1 MVHRSFMPAR
11 RRMLLGAR
19 AHAVAPGPRVAR
31 IARECITFKGIVCRS
46 CAERC
51 EPRAIGFEPLLRG
64 RSLARVDAGG
74 CNGCGDCVGACP
86 VGAIAL
92 EAA

>member
-1 MVHRSFMPAR
+1 MPAR
-11 RRMLLGAR
+11 RRFLLIGTPAQ
-19 AHAVAPGPRVAR
+19 AAAAGPRKAR
-31 IARECITFKGIVCRS
+31 IARGCVTFEGIVCRG

-51 EPRAIGFEPLLRG
+51 EPRAIRFEPLPRG